1 MPKYGNKTYS
11 YDKKGKAE
19 LRRDKAADKKKK
31 PVRKKKK

>member
-1 MPKYGNKTYS
+1 MPKYGGKTYS

-19 LRRDKAADKKKK
+19 LRRDKAADKKK